1 VRVAA
6 YFGLLGLGFL
16 LVEMPLVQRFILF
29 LGHPAYALTA
39 VLFAILLFSG
49 VGSVLSAR
57 VPLRWALAA
66 LVGLALLYP
75 PALDGLFSLALRLP
89 LWGRLMVAVAALA
102 PLGVVMGMPF
112 PLGLARLRDLAP
124 VTVPW
129 AWGVNGAAS
138 VIASVLAALLALSFG
153 FRVVL
158 LIGAA
163 CYAGAL
169 MVSGETKQH

>member
-1 VRVAA
+1 
-6 YFGLLGLGFL
+6 
-16 LVEMPLVQRFILF
+16 
-29 LGHPAYALTA
+29 
-39 VLFAILLFSG
+39 
-49 VGSVLSAR
+49 
-57 VPLRWALAA
+57 
-66 LVGLALLYP
+66 
-75 PALDGLFSLALRLP
+75 
-89 LWGRLMVAVAALA
+89 
-102 PLGVVMGMPF
+102 MPF